1 MSRIVNRPDTYLGG
15 LGAHMAIA
23 RNELGLS
30 QARMAEAL
38 GMSQRAYQSYETGKR
53 SMPVEALVDMHRQ
66 FGVDLNWIL
75 LGVEAVRPG
84 HDLAALE
91 GFETALDR
99 HLGATGIR
107 LKSEKRGAIV
117 ARWYRSFL
125 EGKEIPMD
133 DVHTWIELLR
143 E

>member
-1 MSRIVNRPDTYLGG
+1 MVNRPDTYLG
-15 LGAHMAIA
+15 ARMAIA

-38 GMSQRAYQSYETGKR
+38 GMSQRAYQSYESGKR

-66 FGVDLNWIL
+66 FGVDMNWIL

-99 HLGATGIR
+99 HLGATCIR

-117 ARWYRSFL
+117 ARWYRSLL

>member
-1 MSRIVNRPDTYLGG
+1 MLNRSDTYLGG
-15 LGAHMAIA
+15 LGARMAIA
-23 RNELGLS
+23 RNEIGLS

-53 SMPVEALVDMHRQ
+53 SIPVEALVDMHRQ

-99 HLGATGIR
+99 HLSATDIR

-125 EGKEIPMD
+125 EGKEIPLD

>member
-1 MSRIVNRPDTYLGG
+1 MLDGEARVAGG
-15 LGAHMAIA
+15 LGARMAIA

-38 GMSQRAYQSYETGKR
+38 GMSQRAYQSYKTGKR

-84 HDLAALE
+84 HDLATLE

-117 ARWYRSFL
+117 ARWYRSCL

>member
-1 MSRIVNRPDTYLGG
+1 MVNRPDTYLGG
-15 LGAHMAIA
+15 LGARMAIA

-75 LGVEAVRPG
+75 LGLRLCARAMIWRRWKGSRRRWTATSARPASG
-84 HDLAALE
+84 
-91 GFETALDR
+91 
-99 HLGATGIR
+99 
-107 LKSEKRGAIV
+107 
-117 ARWYRSFL
+117 
-125 EGKEIPMD
+125 
-133 DVHTWIELLR
+133 
-143 E
+143 